1 VNSEKK
7 LLQTQSMPTPASKGI
22 RLKPSVTDYAT
33 FAATTDKVLGVIALE
48 GPRTKPNKRMLW
60 LANSKS

>member
-1 VNSEKK
+1 MSSEKK
-7 LLQTQSMPTPASKGI
+7 QLQTAGKATKAI
-22 RLKPSVTDYAT
+22 RLKPSTTDYAT
-33 FAATTDKVLGVIALE
+33 FAATTDKVLGVIASN